1 MTNLQ
6 QTGTQAAGARPAD
19 VQKPADLQQLAE
31 RYLAVWN
38 ETDPAARRKLID
50 QAWAEDGSYTD
61 PLAAVTGRDGVDA
74 LIGAAQA
81 QFPGLEFTLGAVDAH
96 HDIARFTWNLGPA
109 GEEPLVIGFDVL
121 VADPDGRIASV
132 YGFLDRVPGA

>member
-1 MTNLQ
+1 MTEI
-6 QTGTQAAGARPAD
+6 TVAA
-19 VQKPADLQQLAE
+19 LQQLAE

-38 ETDPAARRKLID
+38 ETDPAVRRKLID
-50 QAWAEDGSYTD
+50 EVWAEDGRYTD
-61 PLAAVTGRDGVDA
+61 PLAAVAGRDAIDA

-81 QFPGLEFTLGAVDAH
+81 QFPGLEFTLGPVDAH

-109 GEEPLVIGFDVL
+109 GAEPVVIGFDVL
-121 VADPDGRIASV
+121 AATPDGRIGAV

>member
-1 MTNLQ
+1 MTEI
-6 QTGTQAAGARPAD
+6 TAAT
-19 VQKPADLQQLAE
+19 LQQLAE

-50 QAWAEDGSYTD
+50 EVWAEDGRYTD
-61 PLAAVTGRDGVDA
+61 PLAAVVGREAINA

-81 QFPGLEFTLGAVDAH
+81 QFPGLEFTLGPVDAH

-109 GEEPLVIGFDVL
+109 GTEPVVIGFDVL
-121 VADPDGRIASV
+121 AATPEGRIGTV
-132 YGFLDRVPGA
+132 HGFLDRVPGA

>member
-1 MTNLQ
+1 MT
-6 QTGTQAAGARPAD
+6 TTQPT
-19 VQKPADLQQLAE
+19 VLQQLAA
-31 RYLAVWN
+31 RYLAAWN

-50 QAWAEDGSYTD
+50 EAWAEGGTYTD
-61 PLAAVTGRDGVDA
+61 PLAAVTGRAGVDA

-81 QFPGLEFTLGAVDAH
+81 QFPGLVFTLGPVDAH

-121 VADPDGRIASV
+121 VADAEGRIASV

>member
-1 MTNLQ
+1 MTGLQ
-6 QTGTQAAGARPAD
+6 RL
-19 VQKPADLQQLAE
+19 DLQQLAE

-38 ETDPAARRKLID
+38 EADPAARRALVD
-50 QAWAEDGSYTD
+50 EVWAEDAGYTD

-81 QFPGLEFTLGAVDAH
+81 QFPGLEFTLGPVDAH
-96 HDIARFTWNLGPA
+96 HDIARFTWHLGPA
-109 GEEPLVIGFDVL
+109 GGEPLVVGFDVL
-121 VADPDGRIASV
+121 VAGPDGRIASV

>member
-1 MTNLQ
+1 MT
-6 QTGTQAAGARPAD
+6 AARPTEL
-19 VQKPADLQQLAE
+19 QPTGLQQLAA
-31 RYLAVWN
+31 RYLAAWN
-38 ETDPAARRKLID
+38 ETDPAARRKLVD
-50 QAWAEDGSYTD
+50 EAWAEDGTYTD
-61 PLAAVTGRDGVDA
+61 PLAAVTGREGVDA

-81 QFPGLEFTLGAVDAH
+81 QFPGLVFTLGPVDAH

-121 VADPDGRIASV
+121 VADSEGRIASV

>member
-1 MTNLQ
+1 MTEI
-6 QTGTQAAGARPAD
+6 TAAT
-19 VQKPADLQQLAE
+19 LQQLAE

-50 QAWAEDGSYTD
+50 EVWAEDGRYTD
-61 PLAAVTGRDGVDA
+61 PLAAVVGRDAIDA

-81 QFPGLEFTLGAVDAH
+81 QFPGLEFTLGPVDAH

-109 GEEPLVIGFDVL
+109 GAEPVVIGFDVL
-121 VADPDGRIASV
+121 AATPEGRIGTV
-132 YGFLDRVPGA
+132 HGFLDLVPGA

>member
-1 MTNLQ
+1 MTE
-6 QTGTQAAGARPAD
+6 TTTAA
-19 VQKPADLQQLAE
+19 LQQLAE

-38 ETDPAARRKLID
+38 ETDPAARRKLVD
-50 QAWAEDGSYTD
+50 EVWAEDGRYTD
-61 PLAAVTGRDGVDA
+61 PLAAVTGRDAVAA

-81 QFPGLEFTLGAVDAH
+81 QFPGLEFTLGPVDAH

-109 GEEPLVIGFDVL
+109 GAEPVVIGFDVL
-121 VADPDGRIASV
+121 AATPDGRIGAV

>member
-1 MTNLQ
+1 MTEL
-6 QTGTQAAGARPAD
+6 TATA
-19 VQKPADLQQLAE
+19 LQQLAE

-38 ETDPAARRKLID
+38 ETDPAARRKLVD
-50 QAWAEDGSYTD
+50 EVWAEDGRYTD
-61 PLAAVTGRDGVDA
+61 PLAAVAGRDAIDG

-81 QFPGLEFTLGAVDAH
+81 QFPGMRFTLGPVDAH

-109 GEEPLVIGFDVL
+109 DAPADAEPLVIGFDVL
-121 VADPDGRIASV
+121 TATPDGRIGAV

>member
-1 MTNLQ
+1 MTEI
-6 QTGTQAAGARPAD
+6 TAAT
-19 VQKPADLQQLAE
+19 LQQLAE

-50 QAWAEDGSYTD
+50 EVWAEDGRYTD
-61 PLAAVTGRDGVDA
+61 PLAAVVGRDAIDA

-81 QFPGLEFTLGAVDAH
+81 QFPGLEFTLGPVDAH

-109 GEEPLVIGFDVL
+109 GAEPVVIGLDVL
-121 VADPDGRIASV
+121 AATPEGRIATV
-132 YGFLDRVPGA
+132 HGFLDRVPGA

>member
-1 MTNLQ
+1 MT
-6 QTGTQAAGARPAD
+6 ADRPT
-19 VQKPADLQQLAE
+19 DLQQLAA

-38 ETDPAARRKLID
+38 ETDPAVRRKLVD
-50 QAWAEDGSYTD
+50 ETWAEDGSYTD
-61 PLAAVTGRDGVDA
+61 PLAAVTGREGVDA

-81 QFPGLEFTLGAVDAH
+81 QFPGLVFTLGPVDAH

-121 VADPDGRIASV
+121 VADAAGRIASV